1 MTLEKLISKGRKGVI
16 TLGLL
21 GILVSFGCSTL
32 TKREIATVGGE
43 VLAEKGKSKLE
54 RFGSGFAFRWVDYN
68 RNGEVDSAEEFVE
81 LKSRFRQNE
90 SIAITLLYE
99 AEKPF
104 HQNLKIYGPGGKI
117 ILEQEIDPF
126 QKKRSTKQYLYYI
139 FSPEKLAN
147 VHEDFEEWTT
157 EWERPPYG
165 GIAMGL
171 NTKWVRRLLNIYG
184 EGEYRAVW
192 RIDGKIKDSIIFDI
206 IY

>member
-1 MTLEKLISKGRKGVI
+1 MTLEKLISKGRKGVA
-16 TLGLL
+16 TLGVL
-21 GILVSFGCSTL
+21 GMLGSFGCSTFSEG
-32 TKREIATVGGE
+32 KIATVAGE
-43 VLAEKGKSKLE
+43 VLTDKGKSELE

-68 RNGEVDSAEEFVE
+68 RNGSVDSAEEFVE

-90 SIAITLLYE
+90 SIAIALLYE

-139 FSPEKLAN
+139 VSPEKLAN

-192 RIDGKIKDSIIFDI
+192 RIDGKIKDSITFDI
-206 IY
+206 IH